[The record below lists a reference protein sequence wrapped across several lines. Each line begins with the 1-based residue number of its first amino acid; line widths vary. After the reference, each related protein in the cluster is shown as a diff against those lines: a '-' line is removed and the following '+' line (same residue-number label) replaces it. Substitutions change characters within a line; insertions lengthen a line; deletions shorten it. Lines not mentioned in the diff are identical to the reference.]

1 MNNTIINNITKSTA
15 NHIENTLKFYDK
27 LKNNIYLDDSFQDI
41 KNYFD
46 TLYQVDN
53 FKMSLKDDSN
63 LKNILE
69 FEHNLNPSNNG
80 RQLNFLVNVNDKL
93 HITYS
98 FCMCDEAHLN
108 NINSKKEDINNLF
121 NLISPII
128 YFTYLK
134 EVIEELKLTDNVTKL
149 YNRTYLVQHL
159 EKMLPLAQREEKKI
173 GFLMV
178 GIDHFKAV
186 IDEFD
191 YEIGDKVLLA
201 LANVLKDTVRT
212 SDIVVKLG
220 ADEFLVVLHNVVSE
234 NNAIMV
240 AQKLIKSFKQTKV
253 IVNEKT
259 QQMLMKTICI
269 GISIFPDDSVS
280 IDQILKNA
288 DVSLYEARNK
298 GRNQALLYSNTQ
310 TNVIE
315 FF

>member
-1 MNNTIINNITKSTA
+1 MNNTIISNITTTTK
-15 NHIENTLKFYDK
+15 NNIENTLKFYDK

-41 KNYFD
+41 KAYFLEVYD
-46 TLYQVDN
+46 VDN
-53 FKMSLKDDSN
+53 FAMSIRDASN
-63 LKNILE
+63 LENTLE
-69 FEHNLNPSNNG
+69 YEHSIHLIDTNL
-80 RQLNFLVNVNDKL
+80 QFTFLVNVNDEL
-93 HITYS
+93 NITYS
-98 FCMCDEAHLN
+98 FATTLKSHFED
-108 NINSKKEDINNLF
+108 ISGKKEDINNLF

-134 EVIEELKLTDNVTKL
+134 EVIEELKLTDNVTHL

-159 EKMLPLAQREEKKI
+159 EKMLPLAQREDKKI

-220 ADEFLVVLHNVVSE
+220 ADEFLVVLHNVSCE
-234 NNAIMV
+234 NNAMLV
-240 AQKLIKSFKQTKV
+240 ANKLIQQFKETKV
-253 IVNEKT
+253 TVNEDT

-288 DVSLYEARNK
+288 DISLYEARNK

-310 TNVIE
+310 TDVVE
-315 FF
+315 LF